1 MSLQTEALM
10 KGKDRATVEGEL
22 RAAGKSEQEIASI
35 APHKVGQHHCTPEQ
49 QIMSDVESC
58 DSITLKKSNF
68 LYSSIILSHQI

>member
-35 APHKVGQHHCTPEQ
+35 APHKVGQHHCTPGQ
-49 QIMSDVESC
+49 QIMSDV
-58 DSITLKKSNF
+58 
-68 LYSSIILSHQI
+68 